1 MSTRDLDSPPQPTS
15 ELPPF
20 VFVPEDGGSTERS
33 ERSIA
38 TEPPADGETAPRR
51 LEHRAH
57 GGRRGGGR
65 RCARVRRG
73 RLGGP

>member
-20 VFVPEDGGSTERS
+20 VFVPEDGGSPGAVRAAHRHRAAGRWRNGT
-33 ERSIA
+33 
-38 TEPPADGETAPRR
+38 PA

-65 RCARVRRG
+65 GCARVRRR

>member
-1 MSTRDLDSPPQPTS
+1 MSTRDLDSPPQPAS

-33 ERSIA
+33 EPPIA
-38 TEPPADGETAPRR
+38 SRAATRGRPGTPA

-57 GGRRGGGR
+57 GGRRRGGR
-65 RCARVRRG
+65 RCARLRRS